1 MDEITEKRTVVH
13 DLPVGGRPVIE
24 NQYGRVPVIENQ
36 YDHVSVER
44 RGLSGPAIAAMVIGA
59 VLVAMLITWLIV
71 SNQQKDEL
79 ALEREKALVAER
91 NAAQVQAAQSQSQ
104 PQPQPQQS
112 QQPIVVMPQSQPAA
126 IPVPVPTPAEPVTT
140 APSSMSIE
148 VDVNRKLLDDRQL
161 SPYPI
166 TVKIENGT
174 ATLEGTVPT
183 EDLKTRAEKVTGS
196 VKGIRGIINNITVRE

>member
-1 MDEITEKRTVVH
+1 MDQFTEKRTVVH
-13 DLPVGGRPVIE
+13 DLPVGGRPV
-24 NQYGRVPVIENQ
+24 VENQ

-44 RGLSGPAIAAMVIGA
+44 RGLSGPAIAAMIIGA
-59 VLVAMLITWLIV
+59 VLVAMFITWLIV
-71 SNQQKDEL
+71 NNQQKDEL
-79 ALEREKALVAER
+79 AMERERALVAER
-91 NAAQVQAAQSQSQ
+91 NAAQAQAAQQ
-104 PQPQPQQS
+104 QPQPQQS
-112 QQPIVVMPQSQPAA
+112 QQPIVVMPQSQPST
-126 IPVPVPTPAEPVTT
+126 IPVPVPVPTPAEPTAT

>member
-126 IPVPVPTPAEPVTT
+126 IPVPVPTPAEPTAT